1 MKLTK
6 RLHLVVEIR
15 IYGYG
20 NLIRQLIN
28 INVKIFSKDI
38 LMMLNAL
45 NGLIIIHWQVPAMT
59 ILFEYG
65 VKTMTISKNF
75 KY

>member
-6 RLHLVVEIR
+6 RLHLVVEIK

-45 NGLIIIHWQVPAMT
+45 NGLIIIHWPVQVTM
-59 ILFEYG
+59 IQSEYG

-75 KY
+75 KF